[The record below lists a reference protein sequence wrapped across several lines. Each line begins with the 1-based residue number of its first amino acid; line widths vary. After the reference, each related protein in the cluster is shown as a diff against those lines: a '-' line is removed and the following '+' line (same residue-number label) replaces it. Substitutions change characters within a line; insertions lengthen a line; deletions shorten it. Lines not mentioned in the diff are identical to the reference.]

1 LRLALHALRLALHA
15 LRLAGAVMA
24 RNVGGPGVP
33 ESVARSL
40 SHAAPRSYWLDQ
52 PDAPEPLPA
61 LAGRTTADLAIVGG
75 GFTGLWTALLA
86 RERDPSRDVVVL
98 EARTAGWAASG
109 RNGGFCSASLTHGL
123 ANGLERFG
131 GQMPLLER
139 LGEENLREI
148 GETVAKHD
156 IDCDFSLTGELSVA
170 TAPWQLSGL
179 TAYVSAARAL
189 GQDVEVLDASGI
201 CRELYSPLF
210 LGGLRTAGGNALVE
224 PGRLAWGLRRACL
237 QAGVRVYEHTPV
249 LSLTPGSGVRAGGR
263 GGGGAGRAGLE
274 LTTPYGRV
282 RAGQVALGTGAF
294 GPLLRRIANYVIPVW
309 DYVLMT
315 EPLSAAQLASLGWRD
330 RRGASD
336 MGNQFHYFRLTRDN
350 RVLWGAY
357 DAVYYNGGRIREELS
372 WRPATFAKLAS
383 HFFATFPQLEGA
395 SFSHAWGGVIDTCS
409 RFCAFFGTAHHGRLA
424 YAAGYTGLG
433 VGASRFGAQVML
445 DMLAGADTER
455 TRLAMVRSKPVPF
468 PPEPL
473 RSAVVQMTRSSL
485 ARADR
490 NDGRRDVWLRLLDR
504 LGLGFDS

>member
-1 LRLALHALRLALHA
+1 MLRSAVEAALP
-15 LRLAGAVMA
+15 
-24 RNVGGPGVP
+24 GP
-33 ESVARSL
+33 VARSL
-40 SHAAPRSYWLDQ
+40 ADTAPRSFWLDQ

-61 LAGRTTADLAIVGG
+61 LAANIKADLAIVGG

-86 RERDPSRDVVVL
+86 RERDPSRDVVIL
-98 EARTAGWAASG
+98 EARTAGWAATG

-123 ANGLERFG
+123 ANGLDRFAAEV
-131 GQMPLLER
+131 PLLER

-170 TAPWQLSGL
+170 TAPWQLDGL
-179 TAYVSAARAL
+179 AEFAEAARAV
-189 GQDVEVLDASGI
+189 GQDVAVLDATGVR
-201 CRELYSPLF
+201 RELDSPLF
-210 LGGLRTAGGNALVE
+210 VGGMRFTGGNALVE

-237 QAGVRVYEHTPV
+237 ESGVRIYEHTPV
-249 LSLTPGSGVRAGGR
+249 TSLTGARAGVDLTTAYASVH
-263 GGGGAGRAGLE
+263 AGR
-274 LTTPYGRV
+274 
-282 RAGQVALGTGAF
+282 VALGTGAF
-294 GPLLRRIANYVIPVW
+294 TPLLRRIGNYVIPVW
-309 DYVLMT
+309 DYVLVT
-315 EPLSAAQLASLGWRD
+315 EPLSAAQLASLSWQD

-350 RVLWGAY
+350 RILWGGY
-357 DAVYYNGGRIREELS
+357 DAVYYNGGGIHDEHA

-383 HFFATFPQLEGA
+383 HFFATFPQLEGV
-395 SFSHAWGGVIDTCS
+395 SFTHAWGGVIDTCS
-409 RFCAFFGTAHHGRLA
+409 RFCAFFGTAYQGRLA

-445 DMLAGADTER
+445 DLLAGTDTER
-455 TRLAMVRSKPVPF
+455 TRLAMVRSRPVPF

-473 RSAVVQMTRSSL
+473 RSAVVQLTRSSI

-490 NDGRRDVWLRLLDR
+490 NEGRRDVWLRLLDK